1 MDRSEKLEETKL
13 TLNSVFYSKLNMK
26 DIDDQDCQHAH
37 KVWNTMEKKTQVA
50 TPTPTWKQMFYC

>member
-50 TPTPTWKQMFYC
+50 TPTLT